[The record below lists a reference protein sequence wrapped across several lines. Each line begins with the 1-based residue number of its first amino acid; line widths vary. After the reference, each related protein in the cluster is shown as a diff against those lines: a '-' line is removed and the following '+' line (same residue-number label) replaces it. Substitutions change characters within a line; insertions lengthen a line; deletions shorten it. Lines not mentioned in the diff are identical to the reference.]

1 MRIFAEDRL
10 HLSITLKQAW
20 CSAFGLHYLCSSV
33 FVDTYIQKLH
43 TMLYLLQF
51 ACLILMLISAF
62 FLAVTRIHVRWTN
75 RRYEY
80 SRWMIS
86 SALLLMAAHFF
97 LQMHYGFRA
106 TSTYLGAVINIMVYQ
121 PCFTLFAMAIYN
133 VEATHTKRRKMNLI
147 CAAVYAAMLAA
158 FAVGYSFS
166 GSLNIGAWL
175 YVMLALFLGNIVYCI
190 YMIIIE
196 MNKRKKL
203 LETMTATDMRP
214 FTRYAYAC
222 LTLLFITATIIPF
235 AILSTKSL
243 YIIGPFGLVATLFFI
258 VNFVALGFNYVPTE
272 ELLDKERGN
281 NLTADAVNAESEEES
296 VKCDVQQ
303 SAPET
308 GSEQT
313 SKQLPTSRIAFIRS
327 ALDHWCADLGYKDC
341 TVNMLTLSNLLEIN
355 KTELSQYFSQCQ
367 NTTFRIWLGEIRFN
381 AAKKMMMENPDFSND
396 IISSECGFSS
406 RSYLYRVFKEKEGCT
421 PVAWR
426 DKQA

>member
-1 MRIFAEDRL
+1 M
-10 HLSITLKQAW
+10 
-20 CSAFGLHYLCSSV
+20 
-33 FVDTYIQKLH
+33 FV
-43 TMLYLLQF
+43 
-51 ACLILMLISAF
+51 SAF
-62 FLAVTRIHVRWTN
+62 FVAVTRLHVRWIN
-75 RRYEY
+75 RRYEW
-80 SRWMIS
+80 SRWMIF
-86 SALLLMAAHFF
+86 SALLLMAVHFF
-97 LQMHYGFRA
+97 LQMYCGFRA
-106 TSTYLGAVINIMVYQ
+106 TGAAVGAVINVLVYL
-121 PCFTLFAMAIYN
+121 PCFTIVAMAIYN
-133 VEATHTKRRKMNLI
+133 IEATHTKRRKMNLI
-147 CAAVYAAMLAA
+147 CAAVYAAMLGA
-158 FAVGYSFS
+158 FAAGYSFS
-166 GSLNIGAWL
+166 GSLNIGGWL
-175 YVMLALFLGNIVYCI
+175 YVMLALFFGNIVYCI

-214 FTRYAYAC
+214 FTRYAHAS
-222 LTLLFITATIIPF
+222 LTLLFITAAIIPF

-281 NLTADAVNAESEEES
+281 NLTADAVNAECEEEY
-296 VKCDVQQ
+296 VKCDAQQ

-313 SKQLPTSRIAFIRS
+313 SQQLPASRIAFIRS

-341 TVNMLTLSNLLEIN
+341 TVNMLTLSHLLGIN

-367 NTTFRIWLGEIRFN
+367 NTTFRIWLSEIRFN

-421 PVAWR
+421 PIAWR